1 MGRTPIRP
9 LTALRRTFALSKEGD
24 TVKTSV
30 RNALLIFF
38 AAVILGSFAVT
49 ARTIQKKRAA
59 RTANPNVTWVTAPDQ
74 TDFEVHPDWTL
85 PEPEAIDYGENL
97 ALGKPVT
104 QNGSTQ
110 IYQCRNAVDGDRF
123 TYWEGAQEDYPN
135 IITVDL
141 EEARTVS
148 GIGILLNPRQIWSA
162 RTQDVEI
169 QGSLDGET
177 FETLLPCRT
186 VEFDP
191 LTDNRCYLP
200 LEESVQ
206 TRYVRFVF
214 TANTG
219 AKAGQAAEVEIYGA
233 KGND

>member
-1 MGRTPIRP
+1 MK
-9 LTALRRTFALSKEGD
+9 AF
-24 TVKTSV
+24 V
-30 RNALLIFF
+30 RNALPILF
-38 AAVILGSFAVT
+38 AAIILGSTAVT
-49 ARTIQKKRAA
+49 VRTVQSRRASQG
-59 RTANPNVTWVTAPDQ
+59 ANPNVTLVTAPEQ
-74 TDFEVHPDWTL
+74 ADFEVHPDWTL
-85 PEPEAIDYGENL
+85 PEPEQIDYGENL
-97 ALGKPVT
+97 ALGKPIT

-135 IITVDL
+135 LITVDL
-141 EEARTVS
+141 EEVKTLS
-148 GIGILLNPRQIWSA
+148 GFGILLNPRQIWSA

-169 QGSLDGET
+169 QGSPDGET

-200 LEESVQ
+200 LEENVQ